1 MPETWMPNLSA
12 DSMFE
17 VYKQHWEAPRGLLGL
32 TEQFCNVSHFLCRLR
47 TQLRYGELTRA
58 PLKLLRLQLS
68 GDTLECDWLAREADP
83 WDTDLPK
90 RVMRRHTS
98 LQTLHDAISIRSLIF
113 RTFPGTDAASLRIYR
128 ETEDS
133 EPELIVAGHVHRND
147 HSSRW
152 VHSLAM
158 RAKNLG
164 FRFHLQDENLCG
176 LPGDKSPV
184 TAMRFEMH

>member
-1 MPETWMPNLSA
+1 MPILSA
-12 DSMFE
+12 VSMFE
-17 VYKQHWEAPRGLLGL
+17 VYKQHWEKPRGLLGL

-58 PLKLLRLQLS
+58 SLKLLRMQIS
-68 GDTLECDWLAREADP
+68 EDTLECDWLARDADR

-90 RVMRRHTS
+90 MVRQRHAS
-98 LQTLHDAISIRSLIF
+98 LQTLHDAIDVRSLIF
-113 RTFPGTDAASLRIYR
+113 RTFSGIDTASLRIYR
-128 ETEDS
+128 DTEDS
-133 EPELIVAGHVHRND
+133 GHELIVTGYVHRND

-164 FRFHLQDENLCG
+164 FRFHLQDENLCC
-176 LPGDKSPV
+176 LPGDNSAV
-184 TAMRFEMH
+184 TAIRFEMN